1 MDASAVIAKEAWDRN
16 RKKLNLEEIKISDN
30 RNNYAVYRRLA
41 PPFWWGWEVLHHW
54 GSLRQVRGDWAGMRQ
69 EDGGHGGLERSPNR
83 GHHWQQTKLQF
94 PKSTLLWRGL
104 VFTWETI
111 QVEIYINQ
119 TTGNF
124 HFCVFL
130 DFSRIFEKTSLLCLG
145 CILIPPS
152 LSNLQTSRFVMITV
166 ISRNNHHQCQ
176 VVHHHHY
183 LHSAKTKK
191 GFQSRLQ
198 KSQLSSW
205 AAILAVGQKRPILV
219 KMMKVMPWLWFE
231 NCWIKMIIA
240 LKNCSFVRQLNILPS
255 VVHIIKFMLLINIW
269 GDILITTLS
278 SDPDC
283 IMTKVSGTSIGLQ
296 SSNS

>member
-1 MDASAVIAKEAWDRN
+1 MEAWRDDPTVD
-16 RKKLNLEEIKISDN
+16 IIDN
-30 RNNYAVYRRLA
+30 R
-41 PPFWWGWEVLHHW
+41 
-54 GSLRQVRGDWAGMRQ
+54 
-69 EDGGHGGLERSPNR
+69 PNFSSR
-83 GHHWQQTKLQF
+83 

-255 VVHIIKFMLLINIW
+255 VVHITKFMLLINIW